1 MIQHCKDLRLGTF
14 EYDDEQFCLKNING
28 KPCLCYIGKE
38 VFGSKIIIPK
48 GISSCAHMFRN
59 TKIVTAPKIPE
70 GVIDCTS
77 TFESCRNLK
86 KAHMSLPI
94 GVKLCHAMFYDC
106 ENLEVA
112 PEIPI
117 TVTDCSYMFADCIN
131 LKKLLTTQMSG
142 MVTNCK
148 FMFKNCPNLET
159 YMNPNLSNKEEVFNM
174 YKGCPKILCYLL
186 FS

>member
-1 MIQHCKDLRLGTF
+1 
-14 EYDDEQFCLKNING
+14 
-28 KPCLCYIGKE
+28 
-38 VFGSKIIIPK
+38 
-48 GISSCAHMFRN
+48 
-59 TKIVTAPKIPE
+59 
-70 GVIDCTS
+70 
-77 TFESCRNLK
+77 
-86 KAHMSLPI
+86 
-94 GVKLCHAMFYDC
+94 MFYDC

-159 YMNPNLSNKEEVFNM
+159 YMNPNSNNKEEVFN
-174 YKGCPKILCYLL
+174 KIKNR
-186 FS
+186 

>member
-1 MIQHCKDLRLGTF
+1 MIQHHEGLRLGTF

-28 KPCLCYIGKE
+28 EPCLCYIGKE

-48 GISSCAHMFRN
+48 GIRSCAHMFCN

-77 TFESCRNLK
+77 TFESCHKLK
-86 KAHMSLPI
+86 RGKIPI
-94 GVKLCHAMFYDC
+94 GAKLCHAMFYDC
-106 ENLEVA
+106 ENLEIA

-117 TVTDCSYMFADCIN
+117 TVIDCSYMFADCIN
-131 LKKLLTTQMSG
+131 LKELLTTQMSG

-148 FMFKNCPNLET
+148 FMFKKREDLG
-159 YMNPNLSNKEEVFNM
+159 KKV
-174 YKGCPKILCYLL
+174 
-186 FS
+186 